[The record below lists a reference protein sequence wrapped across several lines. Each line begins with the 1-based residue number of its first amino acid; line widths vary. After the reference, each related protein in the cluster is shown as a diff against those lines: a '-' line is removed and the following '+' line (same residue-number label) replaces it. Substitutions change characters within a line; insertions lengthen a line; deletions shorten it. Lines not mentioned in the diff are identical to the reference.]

1 MKDKLVL
8 IVAALIFLV
17 ALGLL
22 ISYWLLTPVIERK
35 PLLSESNISLESS
48 PLQNAE
54 KPIHTSGPLS
64 VAAPL
69 QYASPFPEYMPDALL
84 DMNTIDMDTIIVYEI
99 KEFLKSF
106 EQAEVTNIDFS
117 EIMEKIN
124 YKGNYHL
131 SIVIPP
137 GNLPPVVY
145 NPVNSSQ
152 QSPR

>member
-1 MKDKLVL
+1 MKDRIVL
-8 IVAALIFLV
+8 IVAALIFLIV
-17 ALGLL
+17 LGLL
-22 ISYWLLTPVIERK
+22 IPYWLLTPVVDRR
-35 PLLSESNISLESS
+35 PLVSGSNIPLESS

-54 KPIHTSGPLS
+54 KPMHTSGPLS

-84 DMNTIDMDTIIVYEI
+84 DMDTIAVYEI

>member
-1 MKDKLVL
+1 MKDKL
-8 IVAALIFLV
+8 IVMVAILMFLV
-17 ALGLL
+17 TLGLL
-22 ISYWLLTPVIERK
+22 IPYWLLTPVIDKR
-35 PLLSESNISLESS
+35 PLVKATSS
-48 PLQNAE
+48 PSQNAE
-54 KPIHTSGPLS
+54 KPMHTSGPLS